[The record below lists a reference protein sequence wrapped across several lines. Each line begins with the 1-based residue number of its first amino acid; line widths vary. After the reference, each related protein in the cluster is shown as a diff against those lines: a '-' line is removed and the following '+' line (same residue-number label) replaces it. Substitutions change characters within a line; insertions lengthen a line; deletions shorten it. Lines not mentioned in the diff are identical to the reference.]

1 MKKIT
6 QILIIKALV
15 LGNIMSLQGQTK
27 EENSLLYEKLIPQY
41 VSWAV
46 SVDQAGIKIGEYL
59 NEKELLL
66 AKEVGV
72 KFPEKVRIVYVDEVP
87 FPYEN
92 EHLKQMGLSL
102 GFIGKDIKNEAQA
115 FGYSIY
121 VRKDLNFT
129 ISKLAHELVHVMQ
142 IERSDSFFTYVIQYL
157 NDLAKYGYSKSP
169 LEIEAFQ
176 ANKKYDGM

>member
-1 MKKIT
+1 MWMK
-6 QILIIKALV
+6 
-15 LGNIMSLQGQTK
+15 
-27 EENSLLYEKLIPQY
+27 Y
-41 VSWAV
+41 
-46 SVDQAGIKIGEYL
+46 
-59 NEKELLL
+59 
-66 AKEVGV
+66 
-72 KFPEKVRIVYVDEVP
+72 P

-92 EHLKQMGLSL
+92 KDLKRMGLSL

-129 ISKLAHELVHVMQ
+129 FSKLAHELVHAMQ
-142 IERSDSFFTYVIQYL
+142 IERSDSFSTYVIQYL